1 MNSKAKPALR
11 SGVELAARTSWERF
25 TSTVSPA
32 EKGFDGVKVS
42 VWSPFEKAMV
52 PVAVPVE
59 RPKTRKLD
67 ELIDEV
73 CNAWSKVTEIVV
85 SEGAKVCRTG
95 TVDTTFG
102 GAARAACGA
111 VRLSARPRMLARKR
125 LPLSMCISPP
135 HGDAFRVRAPPGVGV
150 RSAPLPRRGGSRV
163 GNSR

>member
-85 SEGAKVCRTG
+85 SAGAKVCRTG

-102 GAARAACGA
+102 GAARGARAA
-111 VRLSARPRMLARKR
+111 VRASARA
-125 LPLSMCISPP
+125 
-135 HGDAFRVRAPPGVGV
+135 RVRARQPV
-150 RSAPLPRRGGSRV
+150 PLPLV
-163 GNSR
+163 Y